1 MQWIWYLPSMLIGL
15 SFGFSSGYWQVALIS
30 ILMAGLLIGTQAYK
44 NRYPQFD
51 ENSPVHISLGSVAI
65 GNRVLP
71 RFALFWKAHWH
82 QLIMTHLA
90 SSGAEDRFSTALGRI
105 RSRGFQGAGG
115 QQLDDVTGLQSWIGV
130 THSQDVILELV
141 SQGPH
146 LIVVGPTGSGK
157 SEFLRL
163 LLTSLSATQ
172 KFQLALFDFKGGA
185 ALEEFAEGSIGI
197 ATDLDKENQQAL
209 FGLLADELSKREQ
222 LLADTKC
229 SSIENYVA
237 NENTL
242 SRLVVVV
249 DEFVAALAS
258 SPKALATIEDIAA
271 RGRSLGIHLVAAT
284 QSLTGVSRSM
294 VTNLRARVVM
304 SSSDPIDMVQLGI
317 NPSKHKPISVPGW
330 GSAVIS
336 RNNYEAESFGFPLG
350 VRPEPL
356 IAQLPSSSEQPQ
368 LARSLALRQMY
379 SNQEQELDLPQG
391 LSSNPDSQLLSR
403 MAKLHSSTRR

>member
-1 MQWIWYLPSMLIGL
+1 MREQ
-15 SFGFSSGYWQVALIS
+15 
-30 ILMAGLLIGTQAYK
+30 
-44 NRYPQFD
+44 R
-51 ENSPVHISLGSVAI
+51 
-65 GNRVLP
+65 
-71 RFALFWKAHWH
+71 
-82 QLIMTHLA
+82 
-90 SSGAEDRFSTALGRI
+90 
-105 RSRGFQGAGG
+105 
-115 QQLDDVTGLQSWIGV
+115 
-130 THSQDVILELV
+130 
-141 SQGPH
+141 
-146 LIVVGPTGSGK
+146 
-157 SEFLRL
+157 
-163 LLTSLSATQ
+163 
-172 KFQLALFDFKGGA
+172 
-185 ALEEFAEGSIGI
+185 
-197 ATDLDKENQQAL
+197 
-209 FGLLADELSKREQ
+209 LAD
-222 LLADTKC
+222 AKC

-237 NENTL
+237 NGNTL
-242 SRLVVVV
+242 ARLVVVV

-294 VTNLRARVVM
+294 ITNLRARVVM

-330 GSAVIS
+330 GSAIIS
-336 RNNYEAESFGFPLG
+336 RNKYEAESFGFPLG
-350 VRPEPL
+350 VRPELL